1 MPKREFINPALKSQ
15 ITHSSKNFPE
25 NYTSFSTLVELLRH
39 RSATQP
45 QGKAFTFLGDGKTE
59 LASLTYQELD
69 QCSCA
74 IAQALSRQF
83 SAGARA
89 LLLYPPGLEFIT
101 AFFGCLYAGVVAVPA
116 YPPKRNQNLLRL
128 QAIAKDAQAQVALT
142 SASLLGTIKRQFEQN
157 SELARLNC
165 LATDTLVESEN
176 FTPDPATPE
185 TLAFLQYT
193 SGSTGTPKGVMVS
206 HGNLMR
212 NSEYMHQIWGF
223 TSKSVMVTWLPMF
236 HDMGLIYG
244 ILQPLYHGFPC
255 YLIAPTSF
263 MQKPI
268 GWLEAISHYKAT
280 HSAAPNFAYE
290 LCVRK
295 ITPEQRATL
304 DLSSLQMTLNGAE
317 PVRADTLKRFTEAF
331 KPCGFELATFC
342 PGYGLAEATLFV
354 AAVQHQKVP
363 RFYTVQAEAL
373 AQNQV
378 IEGKSEEKVQT
389 FVSQGQ
395 PGIDIKVVIVHP
407 ESFTQCLPTEVG
419 EIWVSGSGV
428 AQGYWQRTEETQ
440 QTFAAYL
447 ADTKEGPFLR
457 TGDLGFIKDG
467 ELFITGRLKDV
478 IIIRGQ
484 NHYPQ
489 DIEATVEQSHPALRM
504 GCGAAFTVEVNNEE
518 RIVVVQE
525 VERTFRR
532 TLDVEKVVRAI
543 RKAVVQQHELH
554 VYAIALIKTGSI
566 PKTSSGKIQRRTCR
580 VKFLEGTLDV
590 LASSHGHRELPKQD
604 SVSDKPLTKVDS
616 S

>member
-1 MPKREFINPALKSQ
+1 M
-15 ITHSSKNFPE
+15 
-25 NYTSFSTLVELLRH
+25 
-39 RSATQP
+39 
-45 QGKAFTFLGDGKTE
+45 
-59 LASLTYQELD
+59 
-69 QCSCA
+69 
-74 IAQALSRQF
+74 
-83 SAGARA
+83 
-89 LLLYPPGLEFIT
+89 LLYPPGLEFIA

-157 SELARLNC
+157 AELARLNC
-165 LATDTLVESEN
+165 LATDTLVEREN
-176 FTPDPATPE
+176 FTPDPATPD

-223 TSKSVMVTWLPMF
+223 TSESVMVTWLPTF

-255 YLIAPTSF
+255 YLMSPTSF

-304 DLSSLQMTLNGAE
+304 NLSSWRMTLNGAE

-342 PGYGLAEATLFV
+342 PGYGLAEATLVV
-354 AAVQHQKVP
+354 AGVQHKKVP
-363 RFYTVQAEAL
+363 SFYTVQAEAL

-378 IEGKSEEKVQT
+378 IDGKGEENVQT
-389 FVSQGQ
+389 IVSHGQ
-395 PGIDIKVVIVHP
+395 PGIDTKVVIVHP
-407 ESFTQCLPTEVG
+407 ESFTQCSPGEVG
-419 EIWVSGSGV
+419 EIWVFGSTV
-428 AQGYWQRTEETQ
+428 TQGYWQRTEETK
-440 QTFAAYL
+440 QTFGAYL
-447 ADTKEGPFLR
+447 AGTKEGPFLR

-489 DIEATVEQSHPALRM
+489 DIEATVEQSHPALRI
-504 GCGAAFTVEVNNEE
+504 GCGAAFTVEVDGEE
-518 RIVVVQE
+518 RLVVVQE
-525 VERTFRR
+525 VERTWMR
-532 TLDVEKVVRAI
+532 TLDVERVVRAI

-554 VYAIALIKTGSI
+554 VYAIALIKIGSI
-566 PKTSSGKIQRRTCR
+566 PKTSSGKIQRRACR
-580 VKFLEGTLDV
+580 AKFLEGTLDV
-590 LASSHGHRELPKQD
+590 LAASKAHLGLLNQQGLSNKQ
-604 SVSDKPLTKVDS
+604 LLKVDWS
-616 S
+616 